1 MLKFIRTIDYLSET
15 IGKTFGWVVLVL
27 MAGTCY
33 EVFCRYVLDDPT
45 DWAFDMSY
53 MFYGAMFLMGGA
65 YTLAKGGHVR
75 GDFMY
80 RKWQPRTQ
88 AKVDFVLYILFFFP
102 GKLKIAI
109 LSRNKSLYSTNR
121 LYNAGT
127 KRGHHIEII
136 DYLRCYINIGENQT
150 AIYYNS
156 NKLGNY
162 DSVLP
167 RIGASQ
173 TSYGTAIV
181 RQFEMTG
188 NFVVNKSDAI
198 IASRDKLRSLQIL
211 TQHGIDMPITGY
223 ASHTIDIQDV
233 IEKVGKTPL
242 IMKLLQGTQG
252 NGMVLAETM
261 KAAESVMSAFK
272 QVDADILVQEF
283 IKESSGIDIRA
294 IVVGNKVVAAMQRVA
309 PEGEFR
315 SNVHRG
321 AATKHIDLTSEEK
334 EIAIKST
341 KVLGLN
347 VAGVD
352 LMRSKRGPL
361 VLEVNSSPG
370 LQGIELLTG
379 ADVAGEIISYIESI
393 FNNT

>member
-1 MLKFIRTIDYLSET
+1 
-15 IGKTFGWVVLVL
+15 
-27 MAGTCY
+27 
-33 EVFCRYVLDDPT
+33 
-45 DWAFDMSY
+45 
-53 MFYGAMFLMGGA
+53 
-65 YTLAKGGHVR
+65 
-75 GDFMY
+75 
-80 RKWQPRTQ
+80 
-88 AKVDFVLYILFFFP
+88 
-102 GKLKIAI
+102 
-109 LSRNKSLYSTNR
+109 
-121 LYNAGT
+121 
-127 KRGHHIEII
+127 
-136 DYLRCYINIGENQT
+136 
-150 AIYYNS
+150 
-156 NKLGNY
+156 
-162 DSVLP
+162 
-167 RIGASQ
+167 
-173 TSYGTAIV
+173 
-181 RQFEMTG
+181 
-188 NFVVNKSDAI
+188 
-198 IASRDKLRSLQIL
+198 
-211 TQHGIDMPITGY
+211 MPITGY
-223 ASHTIDIQDV
+223 ASHTMDISDV

-252 NGMVLAETM
+252 NGMVLADTM

-294 IVVGNKVVAAMQRVA
+294 IVVGDKVVAAMQRVA

>member
-1 MLKFIRTIDYLSET
+1 MN
-15 IGKTFGWVVLVL
+15 
-27 MAGTCY
+27 
-33 EVFCRYVLDDPT
+33 
-45 DWAFDMSY
+45 
-53 MFYGAMFLMGGA
+53 
-65 YTLAKGGHVR
+65 
-75 GDFMY
+75 
-80 RKWQPRTQ
+80 
-88 AKVDFVLYILFFFP
+88 
-102 GKLKIAI
+102 IAI
-109 LSRNKSLYSTNR
+109 LSRNKNLYSTNR
-121 LYNAGT
+121 LFNAGT
-127 KRGHHIEII
+127 KRGHRIDVI

-150 AIYYNS
+150 AIYYNG
-156 NKLGNY
+156 NKLGRY
-162 DSVLP
+162 DAVLP

-181 RQFEMTG
+181 RQFEMMG
-188 NFVVNKSDAI
+188 NFVINKSDAI
-198 IASRDKLRSLQIL
+198 KSSRDKLRSLQL
-211 TQHGIDMPITGY
+211 LAKHGIDMPITGY
-223 ASHTIDIQDV
+223 ASHTMDIHDV

-261 KAAESVMSAFK
+261 KAAESVMNAFK
-272 QVDADILVQEF
+272 QVDADILIQEF
-283 IKESSGIDIRA
+283 IKESSGVDIRA
-294 IVVGNKVVAAMQRVA
+294 IVVGKKVIAAMQRVA

-321 AATKHIDLTSEEK
+321 ATTKQINLTPEEE

-341 KVLGLN
+341 KILGLS

-379 ADVAGEIISYIESI
+379 ADVAGEIISFIES
-393 FNNT
+393 TLK

>member
-1 MLKFIRTIDYLSET
+1 MNIT
-15 IGKTFGWVVLVL
+15 
-27 MAGTCY
+27 
-33 EVFCRYVLDDPT
+33 
-45 DWAFDMSY
+45 
-53 MFYGAMFLMGGA
+53 
-65 YTLAKGGHVR
+65 
-75 GDFMY
+75 
-80 RKWQPRTQ
+80 
-88 AKVDFVLYILFFFP
+88 
-102 GKLKIAI
+102 I
-109 LSRNKSLYSTNR
+109 LSRNKNLYSTNR

-127 KRGHHIEII
+127 KRGHNII
-136 DYLRCYINIGENQT
+136 IVDYLRCYINIGQNQSS
-150 AIYYNS
+150 IYYDGK
-156 NKLGNY
+156 KLDNC
-162 DSVLP
+162 DAILP

-181 RQFEMTG
+181 RQFEMMG
-188 NFVVNKSDAI
+188 NYCINTSDAI
-198 IASRDKLRSLQIL
+198 KASRDKLRSLQIL
-211 TQHGIDMPITGY
+211 TKHGIDMPVTGY
-223 ASHTIDIQDV
+223 ASHTMDIHDV

-252 NGMVLAETM
+252 NGMVLAETV
-261 KAAESVMSAFK
+261 KAAESVMNAFK

-309 PEGEFR
+309 PVGEFR

-321 AATKHIDLTSEEK
+321 ATTQHINLTQEE
-334 EIAIKST
+334 EDIAIQST
-341 KVLGLN
+341 KILGLN

-379 ADVAGEIISYIESI
+379 ADVAGEIISFIEK
-393 FNNT
+393 TCDKK

>member
-1 MLKFIRTIDYLSET
+1 MN
-15 IGKTFGWVVLVL
+15 
-27 MAGTCY
+27 
-33 EVFCRYVLDDPT
+33 
-45 DWAFDMSY
+45 
-53 MFYGAMFLMGGA
+53 
-65 YTLAKGGHVR
+65 
-75 GDFMY
+75 
-80 RKWQPRTQ
+80 
-88 AKVDFVLYILFFFP
+88 
-102 GKLKIAI
+102 IAI
-109 LSRNKSLYSTNR
+109 LSRNKNLYSTNR
-121 LYNAGT
+121 LFNAGT
-127 KRGHHIEII
+127 KRGHRIDVI

-150 AIYYNS
+150 AIYYNGK
-156 NKLGNY
+156 KLGRY
-162 DSVLP
+162 DAVLP

-181 RQFEMTG
+181 RQFEMIG
-188 NFVVNKSDAI
+188 DFVINKSDAI
-198 IASRDKLRSLQIL
+198 KSSRDKLRSLQVL
-211 TQHGIDMPITGY
+211 AKHGIDMPITGY
-223 ASHTIDIQDV
+223 ASHTMDIHDV

-261 KAAESVMSAFK
+261 KAAESVMNAFK
-272 QVDADILVQEF
+272 QVDADILIQEF
-283 IKESSGIDIRA
+283 IKESSGVDIRA
-294 IVVGNKVVAAMQRVA
+294 IVVGKKVVAAMQRVA

-321 AATKHIDLTSEEK
+321 AATKHINLTPEEE

-341 KVLGLN
+341 KVLGLS

-379 ADVAGEIISYIESI
+379 ADVAGEIISFIESSL
-393 FNNT
+393 

>member
-1 MLKFIRTIDYLSET
+1 MN
-15 IGKTFGWVVLVL
+15 
-27 MAGTCY
+27 
-33 EVFCRYVLDDPT
+33 
-45 DWAFDMSY
+45 
-53 MFYGAMFLMGGA
+53 
-65 YTLAKGGHVR
+65 
-75 GDFMY
+75 
-80 RKWQPRTQ
+80 
-88 AKVDFVLYILFFFP
+88 
-102 GKLKIAI
+102 IAI
-109 LSRNKSLYSTNR
+109 LSRNKNLYSTNR
-121 LYNAGT
+121 LFNAGT
-127 KRGHHIEII
+127 KRGHRIDVI

-150 AIYYNS
+150 AIYYDGK
-156 NKLGNY
+156 KLGRY
-162 DSVLP
+162 DAVLP

-181 RQFEMTG
+181 RQFEMIG
-188 NFVVNKSDAI
+188 DFVINKSDAI
-198 IASRDKLRSLQIL
+198 KSSRDKLRSLQVL
-211 TQHGIDMPITGY
+211 AKHGIDMPITGY
-223 ASHTIDIQDV
+223 ASHTMDIHDV

-261 KAAESVMSAFK
+261 KAAESVMNAFK
-272 QVDADILVQEF
+272 QVDADILIQEF

-294 IVVGNKVVAAMQRVA
+294 IVVGKKVVAAMQRVA

-321 AATKHIDLTSEEK
+321 AATKHINLTMEEE

-341 KVLGLN
+341 KILGLS

-379 ADVAGEIISYIESI
+379 ADVAGEIISFIESSLK
-393 FNNT
+393 

>member
-1 MLKFIRTIDYLSET
+1 MN
-15 IGKTFGWVVLVL
+15 
-27 MAGTCY
+27 
-33 EVFCRYVLDDPT
+33 
-45 DWAFDMSY
+45 
-53 MFYGAMFLMGGA
+53 
-65 YTLAKGGHVR
+65 
-75 GDFMY
+75 
-80 RKWQPRTQ
+80 
-88 AKVDFVLYILFFFP
+88 
-102 GKLKIAI
+102 IAI
-109 LSRNKSLYSTNR
+109 LSRNKNLYSTNR
-121 LYNAGT
+121 LFNAGT
-127 KRGHHIEII
+127 KRGHRIDVI

-150 AIYYNS
+150 AIYYNG
-156 NKLGNY
+156 NKLGHY
-162 DSVLP
+162 DAVLP

-181 RQFEMTG
+181 RQFEMMG
-188 NFVVNKSDAI
+188 DFVINKSDAI
-198 IASRDKLRSLQIL
+198 KSSRDKLRSLQVL
-211 TQHGIDMPITGY
+211 AKHGIDMPITGY
-223 ASHTIDIQDV
+223 ASHTMDIHDV

-261 KAAESVMSAFK
+261 KAAESVMNAFK
-272 QVDADILVQEF
+272 QVDADILIQEF
-283 IKESSGIDIRA
+283 IKESSGVDIRA
-294 IVVGNKVVAAMQRVA
+294 IVVGKKVVAAMQRVA

-321 AATKHIDLTSEEK
+321 AATKHINLTPEEE

-341 KVLGLN
+341 KVLGLS

-379 ADVAGEIISYIESI
+379 ADVAGEIISFIESSLK
-393 FNNT
+393 

>member
-1 MLKFIRTIDYLSET
+1 M
-15 IGKTFGWVVLVL
+15 
-27 MAGTCY
+27 
-33 EVFCRYVLDDPT
+33 
-45 DWAFDMSY
+45 
-53 MFYGAMFLMGGA
+53 
-65 YTLAKGGHVR
+65 
-75 GDFMY
+75 
-80 RKWQPRTQ
+80 
-88 AKVDFVLYILFFFP
+88 
-102 GKLKIAI
+102 KITI
-109 LSRNKSLYSTNR
+109 LSRNKNLYSTNR
-121 LYNAGT
+121 LFNAGT
-127 KRGHHIEII
+127 KRGHQIDVI

-150 AIYYNS
+150 AIYYNGK
-156 NKLGNY
+156 KLGRY
-162 DSVLP
+162 DAVLP

-181 RQFEMTG
+181 RQFEMIG
-188 NFVVNKSDAI
+188 DFVINKSDAI
-198 IASRDKLRSLQIL
+198 KSSRDKLRSLQVL
-211 TQHGIDMPITGY
+211 AKHGIDMPITGY
-223 ASHTIDIQDV
+223 ASHTMDIHDV

-261 KAAESVMSAFK
+261 KAAESVMNAFK
-272 QVDADILVQEF
+272 QVDADILIQEF
-283 IKESSGIDIRA
+283 IKESSGVDIRA
-294 IVVGNKVVAAMQRVA
+294 IVVGKKVVAAMQRVA

-321 AATKHIDLTSEEK
+321 AATKHINLTPEEE

-341 KVLGLN
+341 KVLGLS

-379 ADVAGEIISYIESI
+379 ADVAGEIISFIESSLK
-393 FNNT
+393 

>member
-1 MLKFIRTIDYLSET
+1 MN
-15 IGKTFGWVVLVL
+15 
-27 MAGTCY
+27 
-33 EVFCRYVLDDPT
+33 
-45 DWAFDMSY
+45 
-53 MFYGAMFLMGGA
+53 
-65 YTLAKGGHVR
+65 
-75 GDFMY
+75 
-80 RKWQPRTQ
+80 
-88 AKVDFVLYILFFFP
+88 
-102 GKLKIAI
+102 IAI
-109 LSRNKSLYSTNR
+109 LSRNKNLYSTNR

-127 KRGHHIEII
+127 KRGHRIDVI

-150 AIYYNS
+150 AIYYNGQ
-156 NKLGNY
+156 KLGRY
-162 DSVLP
+162 DAVLP

-181 RQFEMTG
+181 RQFEMIG
-188 NFVVNKSDAI
+188 DFVINKSDAI
-198 IASRDKLRSLQIL
+198 KSSRDKLRSLQVL
-211 TQHGIDMPITGY
+211 AKHGIDMPITGY
-223 ASHTIDIQDV
+223 ASHTMDIHDV

-261 KAAESVMSAFK
+261 KAAESVMNAFK
-272 QVDADILVQEF
+272 QVDADILIQEF
-283 IKESSGIDIRA
+283 IKESSGVDIRA
-294 IVVGNKVVAAMQRVA
+294 IVVGKKVVAAMQRVA

-321 AATKHIDLTSEEK
+321 AATKHINLTPEEE

-341 KVLGLN
+341 KVLGLS

-379 ADVAGEIISYIESI
+379 ADVAGEVISFIESSLK
-393 FNNT
+393 

>member
-1 MLKFIRTIDYLSET
+1 MN
-15 IGKTFGWVVLVL
+15 
-27 MAGTCY
+27 
-33 EVFCRYVLDDPT
+33 
-45 DWAFDMSY
+45 
-53 MFYGAMFLMGGA
+53 
-65 YTLAKGGHVR
+65 
-75 GDFMY
+75 
-80 RKWQPRTQ
+80 
-88 AKVDFVLYILFFFP
+88 
-102 GKLKIAI
+102 IAI
-109 LSRNKSLYSTNR
+109 LSRNKNLYSTNR

-127 KRGHHIEII
+127 KRGHRIDVI

-150 AIYYNS
+150 AIYYNGQ
-156 NKLGNY
+156 KLGRY
-162 DSVLP
+162 DAVLP

-181 RQFEMTG
+181 RQFEMIG
-188 NFVVNKSDAI
+188 DFVINKSDAI
-198 IASRDKLRSLQIL
+198 KSSRDKLRSLQVL
-211 TQHGIDMPITGY
+211 AKHGIDMPITGY
-223 ASHTIDIQDV
+223 ASHTMDIHDV

-261 KAAESVMSAFK
+261 KAAESVMNAFK
-272 QVDADILVQEF
+272 QVDADILIQEF
-283 IKESSGIDIRA
+283 IKESSGVDIRA
-294 IVVGNKVVAAMQRVA
+294 IVVGKKVVAAMQRVA

-321 AATKHIDLTSEEK
+321 AATKHIKLTPEEE

-341 KVLGLN
+341 KILGLS

-379 ADVAGEIISYIESI
+379 ADVAGEIISFIEESLK
-393 FNNT
+393 

>member
-1 MLKFIRTIDYLSET
+1 MN
-15 IGKTFGWVVLVL
+15 
-27 MAGTCY
+27 
-33 EVFCRYVLDDPT
+33 
-45 DWAFDMSY
+45 
-53 MFYGAMFLMGGA
+53 
-65 YTLAKGGHVR
+65 
-75 GDFMY
+75 
-80 RKWQPRTQ
+80 
-88 AKVDFVLYILFFFP
+88 
-102 GKLKIAI
+102 IAI
-109 LSRNKSLYSTNR
+109 LSRNKNLYSTNR
-121 LYNAGT
+121 LFNAGT
-127 KRGHHIEII
+127 KRGHRIDVI

-150 AIYYNS
+150 AIYYDGK
-156 NKLGNY
+156 KLGRY
-162 DSVLP
+162 DAVLP

-181 RQFEMTG
+181 RQFEMIG
-188 NFVVNKSDAI
+188 DFVINKSDAI
-198 IASRDKLRSLQIL
+198 KSSRDKLRSLQVL
-211 TQHGIDMPITGY
+211 AKHGIDMPITGY
-223 ASHTIDIQDV
+223 ASHTMDIRDV

-272 QVDADILVQEF
+272 QVDADILIQEF
-283 IKESSGIDIRA
+283 IKESSGVDIRV
-294 IVVGNKVVAAMQRVA
+294 IVVGKKVVAAMQRVA

-321 AATKHIDLTSEEK
+321 AATKHINLTPEEV

-341 KVLGLN
+341 KILGLS

-379 ADVAGEIISYIESI
+379 ADVAGEIISFIESSLK
-393 FNNT
+393 